1 MEHGRS
7 AGVNSEGDWRM
18 GSAGLHLLLVLV
30 ATYFLKVGGQG
41 AVSNAE

>member
-30 ATYFLKVGGQG
+30 ATAISVG
-41 AVSNAE
+41 ARFPF